1 MRQGLDALPFVRTA
15 LFFQRSAARSEP
27 TDSHMQMRGG
37 GLHGP
42 IVTYRGNEPRELRLT
57 DGACSQN
64 RFFVRKGGKG
74 WMVYDRERKG
84 PALIGTSLAANLTV
98 EQAERIKR
106 MLTASRE
113 DKV

>member
-1 MRQGLDALPFVRTA
+1 MRDLLCELLSCFNDQPL
-15 LFFQRSAARSEP
+15 AARNAP
-27 TDSHMQMRGG
+27 TDSHMQMRDG

-42 IVTYRGNEPRELRLT
+42 IVTDRGKELGGLRLT
-57 DGACSQN
+57 DGTCSQN
-64 RFFVRKGGKG
+64 RYFVRKGGKG

-84 PALIGTSLAANLTV
+84 PALIGADLAANLTV

-113 DKV
+113 NKV